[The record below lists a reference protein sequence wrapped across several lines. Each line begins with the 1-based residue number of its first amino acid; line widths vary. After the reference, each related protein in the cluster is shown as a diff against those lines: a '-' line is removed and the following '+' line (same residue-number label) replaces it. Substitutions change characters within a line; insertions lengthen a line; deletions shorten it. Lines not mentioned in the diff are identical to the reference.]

1 LYKDKIIIFPLF
13 NPPSHKACASAKA
26 TATRGRRTR
35 QVGLIPFICNVFCI
49 QSFHC
54 DSYCTTK
61 DESAKRMKAVLVI
74 NATHDAYQNKKYLEE
89 DGDINIPINQTL
101 VTGDNVFVGNNY
113 GNLKQQDNI
122 EESDKNPIKSSGKP
136 KWLKWA
142 GWILGILVLIIGLI
156 EAIRRILFT

>member
-1 LYKDKIIIFPLF
+1 LARFYMLSLLRF
-13 NPPSHKACASAKA
+13 
-26 TATRGRRTR
+26 
-35 QVGLIPFICNVFCI
+35 QVLSLTGF
-49 QSFHC
+49 S
-54 DSYCTTK
+54 
-61 DESAKRMKAVLVI
+61 MKAVLVI